1 MEKITM
7 FGLTTCPHCKRTL
20 EYLKMSKADFEVVWV
35 DKLEGEER
43 KKTIEK
49 IYSISKSYSVPL
61 VVKGDKWVLGFN
73 REKLDELLKS

>member
-1 MEKITM
+1 MAQITL

-20 EYLKMSKADFEVVWV
+20 EYLKMAKADVEVVWV

-43 KKTIEK
+43 KKIIEK

>member
-1 MEKITM
+1 M

-20 EYLKMSKADFEVVWV
+20 EYLKTVKADVEVVWV
-35 DKLEGEER
+35 DKLDEEER
-43 KKTIEK
+43 KKTVEK

-73 REKLDELLKS
+73 REKLDELIKS